1 MTKRNWGPK
10 LRSNMYENSNRV
22 NLQSKPF
29 PLTHPQLV
37 FPSCIGLAAG
47 LDKDGIAISQFMDMG
62 FGFVEI
68 GSVTPLPQPGN
79 PKPRLYRLSD
89 DCGIINRFGFNSMGL
104 DVVESHVKTFRQGQS
119 PKSTTST
126 EGYSSPFLN
135 KIIANIQNIIAND
148 TSQSTTKPSLL
159 GINLG
164 KNKLSQEP
172 LKDYERGILQLGPYA
187 DYLVINISSPNTPG
201 LRDLQRKEP
210 LRQLLQKVVSVRNTL
225 DKNGTPPPILVKIAP
240 DLSLEDMEDVASV
253 IIGCGI
259 DGILISNTTNER
271 PDSLV
276 SSDKNEGGGLSGAPL
291 KQKST
296 ECIRQMYKLTNGSI
310 PIIGIGGVG
319 SGQDAYDKL
328 KAGASLVQIYSMMIY
343 KGPGLV
349 SQIRKEL
356 AEIMYTNGE
365 KTLDDV
371 VGKDHE
377 QIYWNKRLLQQTKRN
392 KTSQ

>member
-1 MTKRNWGPK
+1 MCVTKLFDLK
-10 LRSNMYENSNRV
+10 
-22 NLQSKPF
+22 
-29 PLTHPQLV
+29 
-37 FPSCIGLAAG
+37 
-47 LDKDGIAISQFMDMG
+47 
-62 FGFVEI
+62 
-68 GSVTPLPQPGN
+68 
-79 PKPRLYRLSD
+79 
-89 DCGIINRFGFNSMGL
+89 
-104 DVVESHVKTFRQGQS
+104 
-119 PKSTTST
+119 
-126 EGYSSPFLN
+126 
-135 KIIANIQNIIAND
+135 
-148 TSQSTTKPSLL
+148 
-159 GINLG
+159 
-164 KNKLSQEP
+164 
-172 LKDYERGILQLGPYA
+172 KDYERGILQLGPYA